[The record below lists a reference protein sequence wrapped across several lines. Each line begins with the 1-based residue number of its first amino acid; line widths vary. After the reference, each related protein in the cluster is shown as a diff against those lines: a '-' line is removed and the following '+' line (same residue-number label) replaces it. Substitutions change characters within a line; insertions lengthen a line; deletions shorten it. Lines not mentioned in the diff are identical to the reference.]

1 MEMCYNNG
9 SNSCSSSSSSN
20 SVDSSNN
27 RLMMGRQTRYS
38 PLSVNAILGPA
49 FNACIHPQN
58 ALDADSSL
66 HYCRSSA
73 EVLLPPAMDSGQL
86 LRPRPRYRL
95 RSLSSSRGSSPSP
108 LSPIENLPTPP
119 PRSPPVYKATPPPVK
134 VVEGEEVLVMDGI
147 LVNSSSPVGM
157 NRAATVRSSA
167 DSSVLSGSNSLYKT
181 EICRSWEDSGTCRY
195 GTKCQ
200 HACPCCSEGWIR
212 NFEQKSVFSAL
223 HLQFAHGK
231 EELRP
236 ARHPKNK
243 SEGQICKS
251 FATTGACMFGTKCRY
266 AHQALAAATT
276 FGTEAEEMVN
286 SVLQVGPELAEAY
299 INHILYGP
307 RRRPRLPVFLE
318 ICRE

>member
-200 HACPCCSEGWIR
+200 
-212 NFEQKSVFSAL
+212 
-223 HLQFAHGK
+223 
-231 EELRP
+231 
-236 ARHPKNK
+236 
-243 SEGQICKS
+243 GQICKS